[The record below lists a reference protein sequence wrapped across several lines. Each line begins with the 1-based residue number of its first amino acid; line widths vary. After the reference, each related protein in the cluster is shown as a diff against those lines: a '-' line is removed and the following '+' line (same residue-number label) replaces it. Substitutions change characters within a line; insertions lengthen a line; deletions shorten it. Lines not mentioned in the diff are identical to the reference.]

1 MTRDLLDVIL
11 GALCLLAMIWG
22 LPWALPILAML
33 GGL

>member
-1 MTRDLLDVIL
+1 MTRDLLDNIL
-11 GALCLLAMIWG
+11 GALCLLALMWG